1 MKTTRILSL
10 TLVVLAL
17 AATVAAAADG
27 IFITN
32 PSGPDAVTREEIKS
46 ILLGNKT
53 KWESGTLIHLA
64 VLADGPVQEVIA
76 QEYTAR
82 SADQFEKYWKKQVFT
97 GKGSAPESLK
107 SDADMIA
114 YVAKTPG
121 AFGYV
126 SGASAATGVKVLTVK

>member
-1 MKTTRILSL
+1 MKTLRFLSILL
-10 TLVVLAL
+10 AFLAL
-17 AATVAAAADG
+17 AAAGARAADG
-27 IFITN
+27 VFITH
-32 PSGPDAVTREEIKS
+32 PSGPDAVSKEEIKS

-53 KWESGTLIHLA
+53 KWDSGTLIHLA
-64 VLADGPVQEVIA
+64 VLADGSIHDGIV

-107 SDADMIA
+107 SDSEMIA

-126 SGASAATGVKVLTVK
+126 GAAGAGVKVLTVK

>member
-1 MKTTRILSL
+1 MKTFRFISVTFVLL
-10 TLVVLAL
+10 VLA
-17 AATVAAAADG
+17 AAVATAADG
-27 IFITN
+27 VFISH
-32 PSGPDAVTREEIKS
+32 PAGPDAVTREEIKS

-53 KWESGTLIHLA
+53 KWDSGTLIHLA
-64 VLADGPVQEVIA
+64 VLADGPVQEGIA

-97 GKGSAPESLK
+97 GKGSAPESIK

-126 SGASAATGVKVLTVK
+126 SSAGVGPGVKVLTVK